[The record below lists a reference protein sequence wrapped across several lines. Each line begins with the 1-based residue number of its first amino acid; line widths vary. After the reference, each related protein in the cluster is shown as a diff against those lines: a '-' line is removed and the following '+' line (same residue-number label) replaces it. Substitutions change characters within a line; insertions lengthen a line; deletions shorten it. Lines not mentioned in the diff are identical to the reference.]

1 MLKIAFK
8 EWAAVCRALADGT
21 QTVILRKGGIAE
33 VGGEFKPEHSRF
45 WLYPTHYHE
54 QHRHGLKPEAMHFL
68 DAAERSYPATGTIDF
83 SHFVDMAEVFFVDS
97 LDAALS
103 LDPWHIWTPALVEQR
118 FRYRTPGLYVLP
130 VRVRAA
136 KAATVPEL
144 PEYEGCKTWVTLDR
158 ELPDESESV
167 LSDAEFESRLT
178 AIRERLTARR

>member
-83 SHFVDMAEVFFVDS
+83 TKIRGFIS
-97 LDAALS
+97 AA
-103 LDPWHIWTPALVEQR
+103 DHQR
-118 FRYRTPGLYVLP
+118 YSEKYRPRIGDVYDVYM
-130 VRVRAA
+130 V
-136 KAATVPEL
+136 KSGATTGV
-144 PEYEGCKTWVTLDR
+144 
-158 ELPDESESV
+158 
-167 LSDAEFESRLT
+167 T
-178 AIRERLTARR
+178 AIVETDIEFNIWSPLAAIRCGDRFCHE